1 MNLPVET
8 LSWTSIDTILLASLL
23 PLLAL
28 SAFFSCSETAF
39 FRLGQ
44 AQLVELGHRQTPP
57 AKAAL
62 YLSKKRRT
70 VLITILIGNMTAN
83 VLYFIVGSVLMLRM
97 EGGIIAELGVAAGTL
112 FSILLFGEVLP
123 KMAATARPI
132 GISILLA
139 PPLLLMHKGIAPIR
153 RSIDFLIITPLA
165 RLASSAVP
173 DPLNAEE
180 LASLVA
186 LSTSEGIINLNEQRA
201 LFEVVELSRIRVREV
216 MTPRVKMVAA
226 STTASA
232 REIRD
237 IIAESRLTQLP
248 IYRDDLDEIT
258 GMLHTKKFLQR
269 MDDNNSLMQASMTR
283 PQFIPQVAT
292 LDQLLSRF
300 RETKTRLAIVVDEFG
315 GTAGLVTLE
324 DILEELVGEIGDQ
337 NNEEKEPP
345 KLVSEGTW
353 LLDGNTG
360 VREWVAATGTLIE
373 RCPAATMG
381 GLIAATLGKIPSVGD
396 EIQFGN
402 LTLAVSEMDA
412 YRVSKVLVS
421 LETEGDMA

>member
-44 AQLVELGHRQTPP
+44 AQLVELGHRKTPP

-112 FSILLFGEVLP
+112 FSIILFGEVLP

-173 DPLNAEE
+173 DPLNA
-180 LASLVA
+180 
-186 LSTSEGIINLNEQRA
+186 
-201 LFEVVELSRIRVREV
+201 
-216 MTPRVKMVAA
+216 
-226 STTASA
+226 
-232 REIRD
+232 
-237 IIAESRLTQLP
+237 
-248 IYRDDLDEIT
+248 
-258 GMLHTKKFLQR
+258 
-269 MDDNNSLMQASMTR
+269 
-283 PQFIPQVAT
+283 
-292 LDQLLSRF
+292 
-300 RETKTRLAIVVDEFG
+300 
-315 GTAGLVTLE
+315 
-324 DILEELVGEIGDQ
+324 
-337 NNEEKEPP
+337 
-345 KLVSEGTW
+345 
-353 LLDGNTG
+353 
-360 VREWVAATGTLIE
+360 
-373 RCPAATMG
+373 
-381 GLIAATLGKIPSVGD
+381 
-396 EIQFGN
+396 
-402 LTLAVSEMDA
+402 
-412 YRVSKVLVS
+412 
-421 LETEGDMA
+421 

>member
-28 SAFFSCSETAF
+28 SAFFSCSETAL

-44 AQLVELGHRQTPP
+44 AQLVELGHRKTPP

-112 FSILLFGEVLP
+112 FSIILFGEVLP

-139 PPLLLMHKGIAPIR
+139 PPLLLMHKAIAPIR
-153 RSIDFLIITPLA
+153 RTIDFLVITPLA

-248 IYRDDLDEIT
+248 IYRDDLDEIA

-300 RETKTRLAIVVDEFG
+300 RETETRLAIVVDEFG